1 MKAKIVV
8 LIFFFIGKYAHSGN
22 IDSLKTILHNSKND
36 TTKANLLIS
45 ISEEYWT
52 INFDSSLKYSTEA
65 SVLSSMLSFNKGKA
79 NALSSQSSAYYYQG
93 NLDSAISIGTRALS
107 IKIKLG
113 NKKLIGKS
121 YNNIAMFY
129 DETGNYDSAITLY
142 NKALS
147 VFEEIKDKEGTASTY
162 GNMGVMYRYIG
173 NYVIAIDYFLKT
185 LRILENIGNKKGV
198 ATTCTNLGVLYANQK
213 EYKESLKYFKN
224 TLQLYEELKDIDG
237 IRKAHQNLGS
247 LFYFTQ
253 NLDTALYHFKIAEK
267 MLLETTQAFNL
278 VSLYDNM
285 GSVYKLKKQN
295 KIALS
300 FYLKAM
306 NIADSLGNEYSKAS
320 LYCNLGLLHIE
331 MKKYNDAIN
340 YCLKE
345 YDLAVKMQ
353 NISNISS
360 ACNCLYTAYE
370 KKGNLP
376 LAFKF
381 YKEHI
386 LYRDSILNE
395 NNTKE
400 ITQKQMEYSYETQ
413 LIADS
418 IKREAIFK
426 MNEYTHKQDIKN
438 QKIYSY
444 AALVGLL
451 IMAVFVFVLYR
462 GNIQKRK
469 NNIQLEE
476 KNKIISYQKLV
487 VEEKHKEITD
497 SINYAE
503 RIQRSFLATTEMLD
517 KYLGVTSSSHRHE
530 GVSRSER
537 NYFVFFR
544 PKDVVSGDFYWAS
557 KLNNGH
563 FAYCCADSTGHGVPG
578 AIMSILNI
586 SSLEKAIETEESPD
600 QILNK
605 TRKIIIERLKNDGS
619 PEGGKDGMDC
629 SLLVLDKKR
638 KKLSFALANNPVFI
652 VRSVAS
658 NSPKQ
663 EGISRSNTHEL
674 IEFKADKMPVGK
686 HEKDQEPFHLHTIPL
701 QPGDTIYTLTDGF
714 SDQFGGSKGKKY
726 MIKNVKELLLQIVH
740 LPMSEQ
746 KQKLSEAFNQWKG
759 SNEQVDDVC
768 IIGVRI

>member
-1 MKAKIVV
+1 MKTKIVV
-8 LIFFFIGKYAHSGN
+8 LIFFFIGKYSHSAN
-22 IDSLKTILHNSKND
+22 IDSLKTILHKLKND
-36 TTKANLLIS
+36 TTKVNLLIN

-52 INFDSSLKYSTEA
+52 INVDSSLKYSTEA
-65 SVLSSMLSFNKGKA
+65 SVLSSTLSFNKGKA

-93 NLDSAISIGTRALS
+93 HLDSAISIGTRALS

-162 GNMGVMYRYIG
+162 GNMGVMYRYMG

-213 EYKESLKYFKN
+213 EYKEALKYFKN
-224 TLQLYEELKDIDG
+224 TLQLYEELKDTDG

-267 MLLETTQAFNL
+267 MLLKTTQAFNL

-295 KIALS
+295 KTALS

-306 NIADSLGNEYSKAS
+306 NIADSLGNENSKSS

-331 MKKYNDAIN
+331 MGKYNDAIS

-345 YDLAVKMQ
+345 YELAVKMK
-353 NISNISS
+353 NVSNISS
-360 ACNCLYTAYE
+360 ACNCLYSAYD
-370 KKGNLP
+370 KKGNFP
-376 LAFKF
+376 LAFKY
-381 YKEHI
+381 YKEYI

-395 NNTKE
+395 SNTKE
-400 ITQKQMEYSYETQ
+400 ITQKQMEYAYEKQQ
-413 LIADS
+413 LADS

-444 AALVGLL
+444 TALVGLL

-517 KYLGVTSSSHRHE
+517 KNLGVTSSNPKYD
-530 GVSRSER
+530 GVSKSER

-544 PKDVVSGDFYWAS
+544 PKDVVSGDFYWAAE
-557 KLNNGH
+557 LNNGN

-586 SSLEKAIETEESPD
+586 SSLEKSIETQTEPH
-600 QILNK
+600 QILAE
-605 TRKIIIERLKNDGS
+605 TRRIIINRLKKDGS
-619 PEGGKDGMDC
+619 LEGGKDGMDC
-629 SLLVLDKKR
+629 SLLVLDKER

-658 NSPKQ
+658 SSLKYD
-663 EGISRSNTHEL
+663 GTSRSDATEL
-674 IEFKADKMPVGK
+674 IEFKPDKMPVGK
-686 HEKDQEPFHLHTIPL
+686 HEKDTEPFNLHTINVQL
-701 QPGDTIYTLTDGF
+701 GDVIYTLTDGF
-714 SDQFGGSKGKKY
+714 SDQFGGNKDKKF
-726 MIKNVKELLLQIVH
+726 MIKNVKELFLQIAH

-746 KQKLSEAFNQWKG
+746 EQKLADEFEKWKG
-759 SNEQVDDVC
+759 ANHQVDDVC